1 MRPADETAASV
12 CSEPQDYKAV
22 HPGRQ
27 DGPIESIKSRQ
38 YRDGRRGSSG
48 EEYSVLILDAS
59 EEHGVS
65 LVNALQEAEIE
76 ATAFQAKQKFLEY
89 VARQPANLAILVL
102 HSKSWWKDEL
112 RLFCNSIRYL
122 KETPE
127 LICVLRWPPE
137 GPLDRLYGEALGVG
151 VLHVW

>member
-1 MRPADETAASV
+1 MRPADETAVSV
-12 CSEPQDYKAV
+12 CSEPRNYKAI

-27 DGPIESIKSRQ
+27 DGPIESIRSRR
-38 YRDGRRGSSG
+38 YRNGKRGSPG

-59 EEHGVS
+59 VEHAAS
-65 LVNALQEAEIE
+65 LVDALQEAGIE
-76 ATAFQAKQKFLEY
+76 ATAFQDKHKFLEH
-89 VARQPANLAILVL
+89 VAREPVSLAVLVL

-112 RLFCNSIRYL
+112 RTFCYSVRYL

-127 LICVLRWPPE
+127 VICVLRWPPE